1 MFKINYESEALGS
14 RWMVTEYYDPED
26 AYKIAK
32 HVIDA
37 TPEILKIAV
46 VEQDGSVYA
55 EWQKGVS

>member
-14 RWMVTEYYDPED
+14 RWLATKYYDPED

-32 HVIDA
+32 RVMET
-37 TPEILKIAV
+37 TPEILKMTV

-55 EWQKGVS
+55 QWERGE